1 MRIVEVE
8 KFDIVDYHQ
17 ALLLMKE
24 KQTMR
29 LNDDI
34 QDTLLIL
41 EHPEIVTV
49 GPKARSEKLSPPSTY
64 ATVDVDR
71 GGGLTWHGPGQ
82 LVLYPIF
89 LWDLDGEASVRHII
103 HKLEQWVIV
112 SLGAFNITGQ
122 RDQRMQGVWVD
133 QHKICSIGLSFL
145 RWVSRHGLTINYA
158 TPTGRVEG
166 VMGCGLEQNTTTSL
180 AGLGYTVEREQLIK
194 HLLEALPVV
203 LSRTT

>member
-1 MRIVEVE
+1 M
-8 KFDIVDYHQ
+8 
-17 ALLLMKE
+17 
-24 KQTMR
+24 
-29 LNDDI
+29 
-34 QDTLLIL
+34 
-41 EHPEIVTV
+41 
-49 GPKARSEKLSPPSTY
+49 
-64 ATVDVDR
+64 DR

-122 RDQRMQGVWVD
+122 RDHRMQGVWVD

-203 LSRTT
+203 LSSTT